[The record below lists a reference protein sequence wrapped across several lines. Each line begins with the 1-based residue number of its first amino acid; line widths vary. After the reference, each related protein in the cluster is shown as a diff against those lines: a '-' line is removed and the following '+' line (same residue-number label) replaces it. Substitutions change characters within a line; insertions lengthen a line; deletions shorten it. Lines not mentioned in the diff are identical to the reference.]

1 MTKKNSD
8 NSEGSGNTVN
18 AAPNSKKQGTEAVN
32 WLFTFNNYEESDIA
46 RLESIFNSE
55 CKLYVFQE
63 ETGENGTPHLQG
75 VISLL
80 GRGQRL
86 SALKKWDPSIH
97 WEKCRSLNNSIKY
110 CCKLETRTG
119 NVYFKN
125 IKPSLIKDTIEVEEP
140 YGWQLVVTDIIEKK
154 PDKRSIHWFV
164 DERGNMGKSTLCK
177 YLVVKH
183 NALLLNGKCNDM
195 FHMLSK
201 HDNKKLIL
209 VDIPRC
215 TQEFRI
221 DYGAIEQ
228 IKNGLMFSGKYEGSQ
243 IVFNCP
249 HVIVFSNNYPDT
261 SKMSSDRWKI
271 YKIRN
276 SQQVKLVDDYK
287 DDTIKNND
295 DFINKINVDHYNIGD
310 DSDDSDNDNTGYPNF
325 SKLNE
330 INLIL

>member
-1 MTKKNSD
+1 MTSENSE
-8 NSEGSGNTVN
+8 NREGSGNTDN
-18 AAPNSKKQGTEAVN
+18 AAPGKKKQDTEAVN
-32 WLFTFNNYEESDIA
+32 WCFTFNNYEFSDIA
-46 RLESIFNSE
+46 RLESIFNNE

-86 SALKKWDPSIH
+86 TALKKWDPSIH
-97 WEKCRSLNNSIKY
+97 WEKTRSLNQSIKY
-110 CCKLETRTG
+110 CSKLETRTG
-119 NVYFKN
+119 NVFYKN
-125 IKPSLIKDTIEVEEP
+125 IKPSIIPESIEVEEP
-140 YGWQLVVTDIIEKK
+140 YGWQLTVTNIIKEK

-261 SKMSSDRWKI
+261 SKMSYDRWKI
-271 YKIRN
+271 YIIEN
-276 SQQVKLVDDYK
+276 SLEVKLINDYEE
-287 DDTIKNND
+287 DIYKNNVEHFNISSD
-295 DFINKINVDHYNIGD
+295 NESDFIDKVNNIKPQ
-310 DSDDSDNDNTGYPNF
+310 NDG
-325 SKLNE
+325 LN
-330 INLIL
+330 ITLF